1 MIIGAIQNAVY
12 CVVIIIVEVLLF
24 FRGFCIEMGATI
36 TVLVGSNLKIPLSTT
51 HCKVGS
57 VVAVGRVRSRDNV
70 DWKIFR
76 NIIVAWVV
84 TVPASMGVSAAI
96 FYGLQYLVPPL
107 GPPWSSSSNVTLAL
121 NDTNSTYMY

>member
-1 MIIGAIQNAVY
+1 
-12 CVVIIIVEVLLF
+12 
-24 FRGFCIEMGATI
+24 MGATI

-57 VVAVGRVRSRDNV
+57 VVAVGRVRSRQNV
-70 DWKIFR
+70 DWKLFANIF
-76 NIIVAWVV
+76 IAWLV

-107 GPPWSSSSNVTLAL
+107 GPPWLTRSGN
-121 NDTNSTYMY
+121 NSTALLNSTMGFNSSELMMF